1 MILTYLLT
9 FTCTVAV
16 SEVHVATL
24 EYDGSWRRVASS
36 EDNYSPASAATES
49 VILRRGSLSGVAC
62 IAVGDGAC
70 DAASLR
76 SLRPVVQ
83 HVATESRFVRQVE
96 TVLKARRDGVSD
108 LPACKTTAIS
118 WYRTTSAPTVLS
130 GRMLNCV
137 TENQLSA
144 SARLFVECK
153 TRFIIPNNSCSRN
166 N

>member
-1 MILTYLLT
+1 MYLLS
-9 FTCTVAV
+9 TCAVAV

-36 EDNYSPASAATES
+36 EDNNITSAAATETA
-49 VILRRGSLSGVAC
+49 VLRQGSLSGVAC
-62 IAVGDGAC
+62 IAVADGAC
-70 DAASLR
+70 DSASLR

-83 HVATESRFVRQVE
+83 HVATESRFVQQVE
-96 TVLKARRDGVSD
+96 TVLKARRVLHGVSD

-118 WYRTTSAPTVLS
+118 WYRTTSAPTVLN

-137 TENQLSA
+137 TENQLIA

-153 TRFIIPNNSCSRN
+153 TRFITSNNGSR
-166 N
+166 